1 MNQFGTIYR
10 YELKKIAAR
19 RLIWI
24 TCAVCLF
31 FSAVTVTSGLTGKYY
46 VDGRV
51 VDTHYHMFLVDREY
65 ARALSGRRIDQA
77 LLKEALEGYRKIP
90 PDAERYTLTE
100 EYQTYAR
107 PYSMIFNL
115 MGSWTGKRPAALMD
129 WDAEESALYAARSD
143 ALEDI
148 WSFWL
153 LSDREEQYWR
163 QQEAGLETPM
173 TFYYYDGYNTL
184 LNSFAP
190 VGLMSLLFAAISL
203 SGIFPEEHTRRT
215 DQVMLSC
222 ARGRSTAYLSKICA
236 GITVTAAFSLLL
248 TIFTATLTLG
258 IYGTEGF
265 HTALQIHHYD
275 YSYPLS
281 FGQACILVYGI
292 LIVTSI
298 FMGILVMIL
307 SEILHSSTAALAVS
321 TGFIILGTLFNIPAQ
336 YRTLSQVWRMLPTTF
351 LKPESVFSLRLL
363 TLPGQCF
370 TLWQAAPVIYVLCGI
385 AAVAAGKRIF
395 ARYQVS
401 GR

>member
-1 MNQFGTIYR
+1 MKQFGTLYR

-31 FSAVTVTSGLTGKYY
+31 FAAVTVSSGLTGKYY
-46 VDGRV
+46 VDGQA

-65 ARALSGRRIDQA
+65 ARALSGRKIDQA
-77 LLKEALEGYRKIP
+77 LLEEALEGYRKIP

-107 PYSMIFNL
+107 PYSIIFNL
-115 MGSWTGKRPAALMD
+115 TGSWTGKRLAALMD
-129 WDAEESALYAARSD
+129 WEPEESALYAARND
-143 ALEDI
+143 ALEAS
-148 WSFWL
+148 WSSFL
-153 LSDREEQYWR
+153 LSDREKEYWR
-163 QQEAGLETPM
+163 QKEALLETPM

-184 LNSFAP
+184 LDSFAP

-215 DQVMLSC
+215 DQVLLSC

-236 GITVTAAFSLLL
+236 GVTVTAAFSLLL
-248 TIFTATLTLG
+248 TMFTAVLTLG
-258 IYGTEGF
+258 VYGAEGF

-275 YSYPLS
+275 YSYPLT

-292 LIVTSI
+292 LIVTSV
-298 FMGILVMIL
+298 FMGILVMVL
-307 SEILHSSTAALAVS
+307 SEILHNSAATLAVS
-321 TGFIILGTLFNIPAQ
+321 TGSIILGSLFNVSAQ
-336 YRTLSQVWRMLPTTF
+336 YRVLSQVWRMLPTTF
-351 LKPESVFSLRLL
+351 LKLESVFSLRLL
-363 TLPGQCF
+363 TLSGHCF
-370 TLWQAAPVIYVLCGI
+370 TLWQAAPVIYTLCGI
-385 AAVAAGKRIF
+385 AATAAGKRIF